1 MIALERRQAA
11 NAALRQKIDQ
21 IQAGNQTIKS
31 AMDELEVRLIASA
44 RQPGSWPMSDAQS
57 ALNQLQA
64 LFKSQRGSLLEAQAD
79 ISGDDDFAHRRPGN
93 APLISADEMAALMK
107 IQN

>member
-64 LFKSQRGSLLEAQAD
+64 LFKSQKGSLLEAQAD
-79 ISGDDDFAHRRPGN
+79 ITGDDVVAHRRPGN

-107 IQN
+107 IQS